1 MGERGRAECCRI
13 SGASSCLAN
22 RLGVSLGTQWTRSM
36 IGWQIAI
43 PKRKVIEAGRGSL
56 SPAQCIFPC
65 MNGRV
70 GEV

>member
-1 MGERGRAECCRI
+1 M
-13 SGASSCLAN
+13 
-22 RLGVSLGTQWTRSM
+22 QWTRSM